1 MLTLT
6 TSSSDKKNRPTLE
19 RATKQ
24 ERPPLRLTQRDLE
37 IVKAVYL
44 YRALTTP
51 QVELLLF
58 PPLTPG
64 APVGRKTKCRERLQK
79 LFHHGYLWRGE
90 IPTVWTEGKKPFVY
104 RIDKRALEWLPNLLG
119 LEPEE
124 IDWKPSERTVSDSG
138 LNHLLKTN
146 DVRIALTVGV
156 EPAGFRISQ
165 WVDERQLK
173 RNHADEKVMIT
184 DPQGQVKP
192 AVVIPDGFF
201 TLLNRQT
208 KKTAYHFLEVDL
220 KTETV
225 QTDNTTYRDWTRK
238 VKAYIAY
245 YNSNLFTRRYQAKN
259 FRVLTVT
266 ASQRRLHNLKKK
278 TEEAGG
284 QKLFW
289 FTTFDQLTAETAY
302 TAPIWSVA
310 SLEDPLSLVYP

>member
-1 MLTLT
+1 MT
-6 TSSSDKKNRPTLE
+6 TSSSDKKRRPTLE
-19 RATKQ
+19 RAAKQ
-24 ERPPLRLTQRDLE
+24 NLPALRLTQRDLE
-37 IVKAVYL
+37 IIQAVYE

-51 QVELLLF
+51 QIETLLF

-64 APVGRKTKCRERLQK
+64 AVIGRKMKCRERLQK
-79 LFHHGYLWRGE
+79 LFHHGYVWRGE

-104 RIDKRALEWLPNLLG
+104 RIDKRALEWLPNMLG
-119 LEPEE
+119 VDSEE

-146 DVRIALTVGV
+146 DVRIALTVG
-156 EPAGFRISQ
+156 EEQAGLRVTQ
-165 WVDERQLK
+165 WLDERQLK
-173 RNHADEKVMIT
+173 RAHANDKVMIT
-184 DPQGQVKP
+184 DPQGQSKP
-192 AVVIPDGFF
+192 AVIIPDGFF
-201 TLLNRQT
+201 ALMSRLT

-245 YNSNLFTRRYQAKN
+245 YHSNLFEQRYQAKN

-266 ASQRRLHNLKKK
+266 ASLRRLQNLKKK

-289 FTTFDQLTAETAY
+289 FTTFEQLTAETAY
-302 TAPIWSVA
+302 TAPIWYVA
-310 SLEDPLSLVYP
+310 SLEEPRSLV